1 MVSAPDMRIPVL
13 FNQDAAAAAYLLE
26 GDATAPKGA
35 YAVRFTLPAA
45 GFGHAIGCACCTPRG
60 PAANA
65 LAELFRARAT
75 GAAPFFSQVVVVA
88 SPAGIAA
95 IRAAIEQDVLAN
107 ARFRITA

>member
-1 MVSAPDMRIPVL
+1 MFSVPDLRIPVL
-13 FNQDAAAAAYLLE
+13 GTPGAAGDAYLAE
-26 GDATAPKGA
+26 GGFPVPEGA
-35 YAVRFTLPAA
+35 YVVRFTLPAA

-75 GAAPFFSQVVVVA
+75 GTAPFFKHVVVAA

-95 IRAAIEQDVLAN
+95 IRAAIEEDVVAK
-107 ARFRITA
+107 ARFRIG